1 MHVCVRSILN
11 CGNGSRTMSVMKL
24 LHQPELYM
32 EVLFSVWCQFSYP
45 TLFMFFKMLFTNIV
59 IYTTVDE
66 LFDILYLML
75 IPFLLLYQ
83 DK

>member
-1 MHVCVRSILN
+1 MRVCVRSILN

-32 EVLFSVWCQFSYP
+32 EVLFSFWCQFYYP
-45 TLFMFFKMLFTNIV
+45 TPVHVLQNVDL
-59 IYTTVDE
+59 YTTVDE
-66 LFDILYLML
+66 QFDILYSMLM
-75 IPFLLLYQ
+75 PFLFLYQ